1 MRAIGASLAEKAQ
14 DAGATAREM
23 HSESGEASAPAE
35 LAPKRAGHCKA
46 VQARKQGSL
55 EWTTFCSGAEAAH
68 VLGLNASGVSQC
80 CHGYKK
86 HTSGYELRFAINEPE
101 EEEETAVDNAGLKVP
116 RRFNL
121 NSDSSSED
129 DEA

>member
-1 MRAIGASLAEKAQ
+1 MLPRLQEYQ
-14 DAGATAREM
+14 R
-23 HSESGEASAPAE
+23 
-35 LAPKRAGHCKA
+35 
-46 VQARKQGSL
+46 
-55 EWTTFCSGAEAAH
+55 
-68 VLGLNASGVSQC
+68 
-80 CHGYKK
+80 
-86 HTSGYELRFAINEPE
+86 YELRFAINEPE